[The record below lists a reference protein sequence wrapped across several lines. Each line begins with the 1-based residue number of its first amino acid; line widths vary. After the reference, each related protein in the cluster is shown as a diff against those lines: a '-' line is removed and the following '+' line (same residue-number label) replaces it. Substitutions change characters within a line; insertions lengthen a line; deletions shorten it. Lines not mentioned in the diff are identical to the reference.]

1 MCNFC
6 YYNIVDIYKLIQD
19 IYYELKINQ
28 LIETLTSFNINSL
41 NSKSSFGEQIKYYR
55 KLKNIRI
62 KKMIKVLN
70 IGYNTIIRIENL
82 NDNNYKFNS
91 KGIEII
97 NKIIDYLDIRD
108 KINYNNNE
116 YLDFVLNKQEEII
129 KKLFEKDSIENI
141 AKKMKVSKIT
151 IIRWMNNESIP
162 SKENYLK
169 IAKLLYNSK
178 KIRK

>member
-1 MCNFC
+1 
-6 YYNIVDIYKLIQD
+6 
-19 IYYELKINQ
+19 
-28 LIETLTSFNINSL
+28 
-41 NSKSSFGEQIKYYR
+41 
-55 KLKNIRI
+55 
-62 KKMIKVLN
+62 MIKVLN

-169 IAKLLYNSK
+169 IANLLYNSK